1 MSSFWLD
8 SVKDKPSFTSL
19 DKNITTDIC
28 IIGAGLFGLTCG
40 YYLSQNGLKV
50 SIFDRNN
57 IMEKVSGHTTA
68 KITSQH
74 NLIYKYLIDS
84 VRNKAS
90 KTISGCKSRSTFE
103 YKKYYSKR
111 KY

>member
-1 MSSFWLD
+1 MSSYWLD
-8 SVKDKPSFTSL
+8 SVKNTLSFSPL
-19 DKNITTDIC
+19 DKDITTDVC

-40 YYLSQNGLKV
+40 YYLSQNGLK
-50 SIFDRNN
+50 IAILDRNN

-90 KTISGCKSRSTFE
+90 KTISRRKSGSTFE
-103 YKKYYSKR
+103 YKKYHSKR